1 MADRNAKDST
11 PPPLLL
17 MPAGGGLTLNPPD
30 NPNVLM
36 PVIQSEPSLLGSDE
50 EGEADS
56 FVGQSPPQ
64 QGSNAPS
71 QPSTFNLFQKSGGG
85 GSDPFSQVGHN
96 PHPGPV
102 PTSMFGSPAPT
113 TATQAV
119 VQPTAPQA
127 PKPAG
132 QPMFGSS
139 PAPPPAANQFRK
151 QQGQRLS
158 TYAQMPAGTY
168 AGGQGSPNPYSLGQP
183 PSMMPPGPPSSMMP
197 PGPQSGMMPPGPPS
211 SMMSPGQPPY
221 MSSTGGLP
229 PVPPSVQ
236 SSISMSTSSSPY
248 GGPPVA
254 QVNPTVSQTSFTQ
267 RSQTSF
273 DMDKSNFSG
282 AQQGGF
288 YQPVRAHWCFS
299 KRVEGKLIWYPFSL
313 KDSLAIEEAYK
324 TGAEVVATDGGRYD
338 VFMSTRTRKSVYW
351 QEEPSPVVR
360 STWFYKREGDNRY
373 VPYEE
378 QIAQRLENE
387 YQNALTNN
395 AWHKRLEFPGGET
408 VVIHNQNVMVH
419 FQPSSQ
425 PDEWGTVQGGR
436 PLMEEG
442 MRPRVVKR
450 GTEDFESIQ
459 DGEPN
464 QVDHLV
470 FMVHGIGSFCDVKFR
485 NVVECV
491 DDFRSISLSLQQS
504 HFKSY
509 VDSNRIG
516 RVEFLPVHWHSA
528 LHGDATGLD
537 KMLKNITLPS
547 TGKLRNF
554 VNDTLMDI
562 LFYTSPTYCQMIADT
577 VGEEM
582 NRLYSLFLTRNPRF
596 QGTVAVAGHSLG
608 STILFDLLLHQKDL
622 NSPDLQPATDSA
634 PPPADASLSTSF
646 TDDTHST
653 SSQNGLDDEE
663 SEMTLEDL
671 LAKVGLQ
678 DKLEVFHQEQI
689 DMESLSLCSEG
700 DLKDLGLPMGPRK
713 KLQGLIKDEKHRKQ
727 RNEER
732 AERKAKEE
740 IERKVR
746 ERLEE
751 EMKSQ
756 NDQSKL
762 SASRSAS
769 INVEYI
775 QGVSGTGRPS
785 VIYPQLS
792 FKPSAFIAMGSPIGV
807 FLSARGLD
815 KVGEDF
821 KLPTCSRLFNVF
833 HPFDPVAYRLE
844 PLVTSSAVNIKPV
857 LIPHH
862 KGRKRLHL
870 ELKES
875 LTRVGADIKQKIV
888 DSLKSTWNTIN
899 DFAKAHRTSEPSLGD
914 SLEQQVDSQISSVM
928 HDLSQE
934 EDDKLSIAS
943 GVEEEI
949 YMGQMNEGRRI
960 DYVLQ
965 ERPIESFNDY
975 LFALASH
982 GCYWESEDTVLLVIR
997 ELYGPMG
1004 ITPEMPDASGKRQ
1017 YAGPPPVGPPPM
1029 GPPRGMNQMSGIPQQ
1044 SVGGPSPQ
1052 FPPQVPLMMSQQ
1064 TSVPLMSPPSGPP
1077 ASQGPPMGAAPPLQ
1091 GFVRSGPK

>member
-11 PPPLLL
+11 PPPLLF

-30 NPNVLM
+30 HPNVLM

-56 FVGQSPPQ
+56 FVGQSPPP
-64 QGSNAPS
+64 GPNAPA
-71 QPSTFNLFQKSGGG
+71 QPSTFNLFQKPG
-85 GSDPFSQVGHN
+85 GSGADPFSQVGHN
-96 PHPGPV
+96 PHPGPT
-102 PTSMFGSPAPT
+102 PTSLFGSPAVT
-113 TATQAV
+113 TATQPV
-119 VQPTAPQA
+119 VQPSLTPKSQPGQQSSFNGAPVS
-127 PKPAG
+127 

-139 PAPPPAANQFRK
+139 PAPPPAVGNQFRK
-151 QQGQRLS
+151 QQGQRLA
-158 TYAQMPAGTY
+158 TYAQMPSGTY
-168 AGGQGSPNPYSLGQP
+168 AGNQGSPNPYSLGQS
-183 PSMMPPGPPSSMMP
+183 PSMMPPGPQPSSI
-197 PGPQSGMMPPGPPS
+197 
-211 SMMSPGQPPY
+211 MSPGQPPY
-221 MSSTGGLP
+221 IPPTGGLP
-229 PVPPSVQ
+229 PVPPSIQPSVP
-236 SSISMSTSSSPY
+236 MPTSSFPY

-254 QVNPTVSQTSFTQ
+254 QVNPTFSQASFTQ
-267 RSQTSF
+267 KSQVTF

-282 AQQGGF
+282 APQGGF

-299 KRVEGKLIWYPFSL
+299 KRVESKLIWFPFSL
-313 KDSLAIEEAYK
+313 KDSLAIEEAHRS
-324 TGAEVVATDGGRYD
+324 GMEVVPTDGGRYD
-338 VFMSTRTRKSVYW
+338 VFMSNRTRKAVYW
-351 QEEPSPVVR
+351 EEDPSPVVR
-360 STWFYKREGDNRY
+360 SSWFYKREGDNRY

-387 YQNALTNN
+387 YQNAMTNN

-408 VVIHNQNVMVH
+408 VVMHNQNVMVH

-425 PDEWGTVQGGR
+425 PDEWGTVQ
-436 PLMEEG
+436 EEG

-450 GTEDFESIQ
+450 GVEDFESIQ
-459 DGEPN
+459 EGEPN

-485 NVVECV
+485 NIVECV

-504 HFKSY
+504 HFKSH

-537 KMLKNITLPS
+537 KMLKKITLPS

-562 LFYTSPTYCQMIADT
+562 LFYTSPTYCQMIAET

-582 NRLYSLFLTRNPRF
+582 NRLYNLFLSRNPRF
-596 QGTVAVAGHSLG
+596 QGTVGVAGHSLG
-608 STILFDLLLHQKDL
+608 STILFDLLLHQKDPS
-622 NSPDLQPATDSA
+622 SPDLQPPTDSA
-634 PPPADASLSTSF
+634 PPQGNTSLSTSF
-646 TDDTHST
+646 TDDSHST
-653 SSQNGLDDEE
+653 SSQNDGLEEEE
-663 SEMTLEDL
+663 SEITLEEL

-689 DMESLSLCSEG
+689 DMESLSMCSEG

-713 KLQGLIKDEKHRKQ
+713 KLQGLLKDEQHRKQ
-727 RNEER
+727 RKSER
-732 AERKAKEE
+732 VDRKAKED
-740 IERKVR
+740 IERRIR
-746 ERLEE
+746 EQLEE

-756 NDQSKL
+756 AAQSKP
-762 SASRSAS
+762 SATRSAS

-775 QGVSGTGRPS
+775 QGVSGTGRPM
-785 VIYPQLS
+785 VTYPQLA
-792 FKPSAFIAMGSPIGV
+792 FKPSAFIAMGSPIGI

-821 KLPTCSRLFNVF
+821 RLPTCSRLFNIF

-844 PLVTSSAVNIKPV
+844 PLVTLSAVNIKPV

-875 LTRVGADIKQKIV
+875 LSRVGADIKQKIV
-888 DSLKSTWNTIN
+888 DSLKSTWTTIN
-899 DFAKAHRTSEPSLGD
+899 DFAKAHRSEPTLGD

-943 GVEEEI
+943 SPEEDI

-1004 ITPEMPDASGKRQ
+1004 ILPEMPDSSGKRL
-1017 YAGPPPVGPPPM
+1017 YTGPPPTGLPPT
-1029 GPPRGMNQMSGIPQQ
+1029 GLPRGIQQVPMMPQQ
-1044 SVGGPSPQ
+1044 PVGGPPQ
-1052 FPPQVPLMMSQQ
+1052 PFSPQVPLMSQQ
-1064 TSVPLMSPPSGPP
+1064 TSVPLMTPPSGPNI
-1077 ASQGPPMGAAPPLQ
+1077 SQGPPMGIAPPLQ
-1091 GFVRSGPK
+1091 GFMRTGPK

>member
-30 NPNVLM
+30 HPNVLM

-56 FVGQSPPQ
+56 FVGQSPPP
-64 QGSNAPS
+64 GPNAPS

-85 GSDPFSQVGHN
+85 AADPFSQVGHN
-96 PHPGPV
+96 PHPSPI
-102 PTSMFGSPAPT
+102 PASLFGSPATT

-119 VQPTAPQA
+119 VQPNLQTPTSKPGQQFNGAPVT
-127 PKPAG
+127 

-139 PAPPPAANQFRK
+139 PAPPPAGNQFRK
-151 QQGQRLS
+151 QQGKKLA

-168 AGGQGSPNPYSLGQP
+168 AGDQGAPNPYAMGMS
-183 PSMMPPGPPSSMMP
+183 PS
-197 PGPQSGMMPPGPPS
+197 MMPPGPPS
-211 SMMSPGQPPY
+211 SMMSPGQPQY
-221 MSSTGGLP
+221 MTSMGGLP

-236 SSISMSTSSSPY
+236 SSVSMTPSSSPY

-267 RSQTSF
+267 RSQASF
-273 DMDKSNFSG
+273 DMDKSNLSG
-282 AQQGGF
+282 TNQGGF

-299 KRVEGKLIWYPFSL
+299 KRVESKLIWYPFSL
-313 KDSLAIEEAYK
+313 KDSLAIEEAFRS
-324 TGAEVVATDGGRYD
+324 GAEVVPTDGGRYD
-338 VFMSTRTRKSVYW
+338 VFMSSRTRKSVYW
-351 QEEPSPVVR
+351 QEDPSPVVR

-378 QIAQRLENE
+378 QIAQRLESE
-387 YQNALTNN
+387 YQNAVTNN

-408 VVIHNQNVMVH
+408 VVMHNENAMVY

-425 PDEWGTVQGGR
+425 PDEWGTVQGPPP

-450 GTEDFESIQ
+450 GVEDFESIQ
-459 DGEPN
+459 EGESA

-485 NVVECV
+485 NIVECV
-491 DDFRSISLSLQQS
+491 DDFRSISLGLQQS

-537 KMLKNITLPS
+537 KMLKKITLPS

-582 NRLYSLFLTRNPRF
+582 NRLYNLFLSRNPRF

-608 STILFDLLLHQKDL
+608 STILFDLLLHQKDPT
-622 NSPDLQPATDSA
+622 SPDLQPPTDSA
-634 PPPADASLSTSF
+634 PPQADTSLSTSF
-646 TDDTHST
+646 TEDSHST
-653 SSQNGLDDEE
+653 SSQNGTEEDE
-663 SEMTLEDL
+663 SEMTLEEL

-678 DKLEVFHQEQI
+678 DKLEVFNQEQI
-689 DMESLSLCSEG
+689 DMESLSMCSEG

-713 KLQGLIKDEKHRKQ
+713 KLQGLIKDEQHRKK
-727 RNEER
+727 RNSER
-732 AERKAKEE
+732 AERKARED
-740 IERKVR
+740 IERKIR
-746 ERLEE
+746 EQLEE

-756 NDQSKL
+756 AAQNKPSV
-762 SASRSAS
+762 SRSAS

-775 QGVSGTGRPS
+775 QGMSGTGRPS
-785 VIYPQLS
+785 VIYPQLQ
-792 FKPSAFIAMGSPIGV
+792 FKPSAFIAMGSPIGI

-821 KLPTCSRLFNVF
+821 RLPTCPRLFNVF

-844 PLVTSSAVNIKPV
+844 PLVTQSAINIKPV

-888 DSLKSTWNTIN
+888 DSLKSTWNSIN
-899 DFAKAHRTSEPSLGD
+899 DFAKAHRTNETTLGD

-943 GVEEEI
+943 GHEEEI

-1004 ITPEMPDASGKRQ
+1004 ILPEMPDSSGKRL
-1017 YAGPPPVGPPPM
+1017 YTVPPPT
-1029 GPPRGMNQMSGIPQQ
+1029 GPPRGTSQVPMMPQ
-1044 SVGGPSPQ
+1044 PSMGVPPSQ
-1052 FPPQVPLMMSQQ
+1052 FPSQVPLMNQQ
-1064 TSVPLMSPPSGPP
+1064 TSVPLMSPPSGPTV
-1077 ASQGPPMGAAPPLQ
+1077 SQGPPMGTAPPLQ
-1091 GFVRSGPK
+1091 GFIRTGQK

>member
-30 NPNVLM
+30 HPNVLM

-56 FVGQSPPQ
+56 FVGQSPL
-64 QGSNAPS
+64 QGSNTPS

-85 GSDPFSQVGHN
+85 GADPFSQVGHN
-96 PHPGPV
+96 PHPGPT
-102 PTSMFGSPAPT
+102 PTSLFGSPAPT
-113 TATQAV
+113 TASQAV
-119 VQPTAPQA
+119 VQPTIPSTT
-127 PKPAG
+127 KPAG
-132 QPMFGSS
+132 QPFNGGPVSQPMFGSS
-139 PAPPPAANQFRK
+139 PAPPPAGNQFRK

-158 TYAQMPAGTY
+158 TYAQMPSGTY
-168 AGGQGSPNPYSLGQP
+168 AGGQGGANPYSLGQS
-183 PSMMPPGPPSSMMP
+183 PSMMPPGPPSN
-197 PGPQSGMMPPGPPS
+197 
-211 SMMSPGQPPY
+211 MMSPGQPPY
-221 MSSTGGLP
+221 GAPMGGLP
-229 PVPPSVQ
+229 PVPPSIQ
-236 SSISMSTSSSPY
+236 SSVAMSTSSSPY

-273 DMDKSNFSG
+273 DMDQSNYSG

-288 YQPVRAHWCFS
+288 YQPVRPHWCFS
-299 KRVEGKLIWYPFSL
+299 KRVESKLIWYPFTL
-313 KDSLAIEEAYK
+313 KDSMAIEEAYK
-324 TGAEVVATDGGRYD
+324 SGAEVVATDGGRYD

-351 QEEPSPVVR
+351 QEDPSPVVR

-378 QIAQRLENE
+378 QIAQRLESE
-387 YQNALTNN
+387 YQNAVTNN

-408 VVIHNQNVMVH
+408 VVMHNQNVMVH

-425 PDEWGTVQGGR
+425 PDEWGTVQ
-436 PLMEEG
+436 EEG

-450 GTEDFESIQ
+450 GLDDFESIQ
-459 DGEPN
+459 EGEPS

-537 KMLKNITLPS
+537 KMLKKITLPS

-582 NRLYSLFLTRNPRF
+582 NRLYSLFLSRNPRF

-608 STILFDLLLHQKDL
+608 STILFDLLLHQKDPS
-622 NSPDLQPATDSA
+622 SPDLQPPTDSA
-634 PPPADASLSTSF
+634 PHQVDASLSTSF

-653 SSQNGLDDEE
+653 SSQNGLEEEE
-663 SEMTLEDL
+663 SEMTLEEL

-689 DMESLSLCSEG
+689 DMESLSMCSEG

-713 KLQGLIKDEKHRKQ
+713 KLQGLIKDEQHRKQ
-727 RNEER
+727 RNSER

-746 ERLEE
+746 EQLEG

-756 NDQSKL
+756 AALSKP

-785 VIYPQLS
+785 VAYPQLS

-844 PLVTSSAVNIKPV
+844 PLVSSSAVNIKPV

-899 DFAKAHRTSEPSLGD
+899 DFAKAHRTSETTLGD

-934 EDDKLSIAS
+934 EDDKLSVAS
-943 GVEEEI
+943 GAEEEI

-997 ELYGPMG
+997 ELYGPLG
-1004 ITPEMPDASGKRQ
+1004 ILPEMPDSSGKRL
-1017 YAGPPPVGPPPM
+1017 YTGPPPM
-1029 GPPRGMNQMSGIPQQ
+1029 GPPRGIQQVPAMPQH
-1044 SVGGPSPQ
+1044 SVGGPSSQ
-1052 FPPQVPLMMSQQ
+1052 FSPQVPLMSQQ

-1077 ASQGPPMGAAPPLQ
+1077 ASQGPPMGMAPPLQ